1 MALGF
6 CFLDVVGSTYQI
18 HRLVQLGL
26 CGDRSNS
33 FSLVIAGVKYL
44 NLPENLSLVLRSYF
58 AKFGKC
64 GKFCP
69 SGYAFQHAM
78 LRQD

>member
-26 CGDRSNS
+26 YGARSNS

-44 NLPENLSLVLRSYF
+44 NLPRKPF
-58 AKFGKC
+58 
-64 GKFCP
+64 
-69 SGYAFQHAM
+69 SGTEE
-78 LRQD
+78 LLC